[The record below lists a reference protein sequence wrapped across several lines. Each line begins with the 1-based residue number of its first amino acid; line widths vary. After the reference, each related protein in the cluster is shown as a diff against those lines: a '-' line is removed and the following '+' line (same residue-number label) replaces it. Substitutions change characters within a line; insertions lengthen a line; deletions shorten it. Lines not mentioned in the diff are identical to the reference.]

1 MLYLKKKT
9 KKKHQDI
16 SFYTCVPKI
25 LMIWSS
31 SWDVEHDGL
40 LPLNQPKNLENQN
53 FEEKKKNAG
62 GTDNIQK

>member
-1 MLYLKKKT
+1 M
-9 KKKHQDI
+9 
-16 SFYTCVPKI
+16 
-25 LMIWSS
+25 
-31 SWDVEHDGL
+31 EHDGL